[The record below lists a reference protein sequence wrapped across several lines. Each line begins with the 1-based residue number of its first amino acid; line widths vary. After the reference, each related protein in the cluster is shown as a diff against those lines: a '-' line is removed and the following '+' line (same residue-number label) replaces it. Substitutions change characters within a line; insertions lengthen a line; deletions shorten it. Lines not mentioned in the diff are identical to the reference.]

1 MQLQTLIL
9 SLLAAT
15 ATPIIATPLSLDFT
29 SLQPRNLQSI
39 ICQQMNL
46 TLSAV
51 MGQFNEDCDTECEIS
66 SNKAVDILK
75 SAAAKFLCKE

>member
-1 MQLQTLIL
+1 MQLQNLIL

-29 SLQPRNLQSI
+29 SLQPRTLQSE

-51 MGQFNEDCDTECEIS
+51 IGQLDEDCDAECEDS
-66 SNKAVDILK
+66 STKALDILK
-75 SAAAKFLCKE
+75 SAAAKFLCKG